1 MATITPSATINPT
14 TMAANWGPGVSNNAQ
29 KWMNKTLNPR
39 VLFNANPTQTAAS
52 WATGV
57 QAAVA
62 NGSYATGLANTNM
75 ANMANGI
82 ATYGV
87 AAYGASGTQK
97 AANYAAKTQA
107 LAAAETQVLST
118 VLAMPKGKG
127 ANNNNRMLAWA
138 NGMAAYKGKI

>member
-1 MATITPSATINPT
+1 MATITPTSQINPT

-29 KWMNKTLNPR
+29 KWMNKTLAPR
-39 VLFNANPTQTAAS
+39 VLFNANPTQNQTNWIA
-52 WATGV
+52 GV
-57 QAAVA
+57 QAAAA
-62 NGSYATGLANTNM
+62 NGSYATKLAAVNL

-87 AAYGASGTQK
+87 ANYGASGTQK
-97 AANYAAKTQA
+97 SAKYAAKTAA
-107 LAAAETQVLST
+107 LATAETAVLQT
-118 VLAMPKGKG
+118 VLAMPKGRG

>member
-1 MATITPSATINPT
+1 
-14 TMAANWGPGVSNNAQ
+14 MAANWGPGVSNNAQ

-75 ANMANGI
+75 ASMANGI